1 MAAASRALF
10 AVAALRNS
18 RMREE
23 VSRLSPDGGTPSEH
37 PSTPLVDTP
46 SSSSTPDQN
55 SPREHDLSNET
66 VRMPLFAFV
75 VPAVVTY
82 GTTAWCIVGPV
93 VSLEPFVYWT
103 VAATVVM
110 AAYTAG
116 LIVIGMLG
124 VRRVRRCEAEPL
136 ALQPA
141 SPFYYAFVIPNYKEP
156 FEVLHRTLERL
167 ASHPGAAERYI
178 VVLAMEVREGV
189 DGLVKVRSLARAF
202 PSAFYA
208 FTSSTHTLG
217 AAECPGKA
225 SNATA
230 GGRELTRL
238 CAGLRIAPS
247 NVVVTVLD
255 ADSLI
260 SDRYVLRLD
269 GLICEARSRGDEPS
283 VSCRIFAPYMTFCN
297 ADEETIPWM
306 VRLVDA
312 AWSFFLLYQLARPL
326 QVRMPVA
333 CYSMSLALLERIG
346 YWEVGECGI
355 GEDAHTALKAF
366 WATGGEASAAAA
378 SQHAHLPLPHASP
391 PPRSLRRAPRRSSSA
406 SSARPSATTAPPP
419 SPPAAPGSK
428 ASSYGT
434 SRPSATR

>member
-1 MAAASRALF
+1 
-10 AVAALRNS
+10 
-18 RMREE
+18 
-23 VSRLSPDGGTPSEH
+23 
-37 PSTPLVDTP
+37 
-46 SSSSTPDQN
+46 
-55 SPREHDLSNET
+55 
-66 VRMPLFAFV
+66 MPLFAFV

-238 CAGLRIAPS
+238 CAGLRIPPS

-269 GLICEARSRGDEPS
+269 GLICEARSRGDEAS

-366 WATGGEASAAAA
+366 WATGGEARRRRHSHRRHFPPHRTSHHLLLAP
-378 SQHAHLPLPHASP
+378 SGGHHADL
-391 PPRSLRRAPRRSSSA
+391 
-406 SSARPSATTAPPP
+406 
-419 SPPAAPGSK
+419 
-428 ASSYGT
+428 
-434 SRPSATR
+434 